1 MKKTLFA
8 VAALVA
14 GMSASAEVTP
24 RTPVVPWGAQAEII
38 ATNDLTQ
45 QNSDGSWSLTNGA
58 KQWIEYSYDGTTENG
73 TIQQTNRANLWFNY
87 FSETTTTYKAYA
99 EDGETIIDKEIS
111 CDEMIIGSA
120 ASNWGG
126 YLTVTN
132 KAGSTSGLI
141 VVGANRYPHFFV
153 TGTDKAKFYFSGSA
167 SKAGYPQIEVYEVGS
182 ETPVIT
188 KTGDIAL
195 TKSTW
200 DKSTLLIADGL
211 DKAKSYE
218 IVCRSMNK
226 VDDTTFGYEGGDIV
240 LQVVKFY
247 GDQAPMR
254 EDGLIIS
261 GSEIGNYINAHL
273 TAYPE
278 VTDFTLEGSGKYTIT
293 EGIVFNGGFTLEGDA
308 DAPATIDASG
318 LSSVLFNMNAEPVF
332 EPVES
337 GQYVITKATKIA
349 NVKVTGL
356 TKNFIATGGKAYAF
370 DTFTVDN
377 VVAQY
382 NAQSG
387 VVFNFSNGMAINF
400 NITNS
405 TFYSTEP
412 GTGNFIALSGK
423 RPWMITGYESETG
436 KLTVANNT
444 FYNVAKSK
452 QFLNTNTLRGQQY
465 LYVFNSN
472 IFVDVSNKKIYGNMT
487 NNANQVTTDG
497 KNTYLFDGEF
507 FAETN
512 YNGDEGLQSD
522 PGFKNADAGDFT
534 VAANSQQ
541 AKYMTGDPRWKTPY
555 ATDAIKLEV
564 DMGENTD
571 WVKAINDALVESEA
585 PSSIT
590 VQFFEAGEYP
600 TTAELN
606 TTSPITIQN
615 GSDIGAGE
623 ATIVVN
629 NGMTLGGQI
638 KIDGVNI
645 KAGAELTAP
654 VITLQA
660 NEYKKLDNGF
670 FDFGKIQLLNL
681 KVENLKTQLINGIKG
696 LEISEIET
704 KNCEIYMAD
713 KIAGSGNTPA
723 IYDFRQG
730 GIPVTWNFVNS
741 TLDANNNCIFSTAG
755 GEKADAITNMQ
766 TLNISNS
773 TILNPVKKAF
783 QHRSNN
789 QKWLRYIL
797 KNSIVVVNPEK
808 PNFVAEMNAGSTG
821 ANPTWQITGNAF
833 QVADAEGAL
842 VDASD
847 KQNTGDEAEPVENSI
862 AGTLVFDAEGF
873 GGTFT
878 LAADTKAPSSLGDP
892 RWTINYIET
901 ITTFQVQP
909 EVVYTYGQQIT
920 SVNDIVMT
928 FGAATEEEH
937 TGQYADFVAGVE
949 SEEIEGY
956 IAMTNGNNANPK
968 DANGKGF
975 SDGKTMIMTNGTFYD
990 FVPAVDGKL
999 SVAVKMN
1006 ANKSHFVTENG
1017 QTLLTTNTEAED
1029 TRYGVIIFNVTA
1041 GKQYQVFSSGSKMG
1055 FFGFKFEAG
1064 EYVDDPSIPTGIS
1077 LVENATVN
1085 NGVIYNLNG
1094 QKVQNAQ
1101 KGLYIINGKKVV
1113 VK

>member
-1 MKKTLFA
+1 M
-8 VAALVA
+8 
-14 GMSASAEVTP
+14 
-24 RTPVVPWGAQAEII
+24 
-38 ATNDLTQ
+38 
-45 QNSDGSWSLTNGA
+45 
-58 KQWIEYSYDGTTENG
+58 
-73 TIQQTNRANLWFNY
+73 
-87 FSETTTTYKAYA
+87 
-99 EDGETIIDKEIS
+99 
-111 CDEMIIGSA
+111 
-120 ASNWGG
+120 
-126 YLTVTN
+126 
-132 KAGSTSGLI
+132 
-141 VVGANRYPHFFV
+141 
-153 TGTDKAKFYFSGSA
+153 
-167 SKAGYPQIEVYEVGS
+167 
-182 ETPVIT
+182 
-188 KTGDIAL
+188 
-195 TKSTW
+195 
-200 DKSTLLIADGL
+200 
-211 DKAKSYE
+211 
-218 IVCRSMNK
+218 
-226 VDDTTFGYEGGDIV
+226 
-240 LQVVKFY
+240 
-247 GDQAPMR
+247 
-254 EDGLIIS
+254 
-261 GSEIGNYINAHL
+261 
-273 TAYPE
+273 
-278 VTDFTLEGSGKYTIT
+278 
-293 EGIVFNGGFTLEGDA
+293 
-308 DAPATIDASG
+308 
-318 LSSVLFNMNAEPVF
+318 
-332 EPVES
+332 
-337 GQYVITKATKIA
+337 
-349 NVKVTGL
+349 
-356 TKNFIATGGKAYAF
+356 
-370 DTFTVDN
+370 
-377 VVAQY
+377 
-382 NAQSG
+382 
-387 VVFNFSNGMAINF
+387 FNFSNGMAINF

-423 RPWMITGYESETG
+423 RPWQITGYESETG

-920 SVNDIVMT
+920 SVNDIVMI

>member
-423 RPWMITGYESETG
+423 RPWQITGYESETG